1 MGFSDHSLVLCNVLI
16 KSVKCKSAYWIF
28 NTSLLSDKKCIDNFS
43 FFGETF
49 KQQKECYASLQ
60 QWWDCGKIL
69 IKDFCQKYTLNVTRD
84 MAQSMNNLE
93 KEIVALQDVIESN
106 RNKKHIDDL
115 KKKKAMLLDLLGV
128 RAQGALVRS
137 RFQTVAQMDA
147 PSKLFFNLEM
157 KKGQSK
163 IIHSLRS
170 TTGQELTEPAD
181 IRSCAVGFYSDL
193 YKSELIEWGA
203 DADHFLEG
211 LPKVDEESNNELQQT
226 LSLHELHAAM
236 MSMEN
241 GKSPGIDGLTV
252 EFYKTLWPVI
262 GEELLAV
269 FNDSLKR
276 GLLPLSCRRAVITLL
291 PKRGD
296 LQCISNWRPV
306 SLLCAEYKIL
316 SKTLAIRLSK
326 VLRQLINSDQS
337 YCIPNRSIF
346 DNIALIRDVLDASKL
361 LGINSGL
368 ISLDQ
373 EKAFDRVEHLFLWN
387 TLEAF
392 GFSPS
397 FISMI
402 KAMYCNIESVLKI
415 NGGLSAPFIV
425 QRGVRQGCAMS
436 GMLYSLAI
444 EPLLQK
450 LRDHLKGLVFPG
462 CNTPLYLSAYADD
475 VIVFVNGKDDVD
487 KLGKIINDFKCIS
500 SAKVNW
506 GKSEA
511 LLVGNWSGDLPTLPG
526 GLLWKRGGLK
536 YLGVYLGNES
546 FIKRNWEGLFEKIKG
561 RLEKRKWL
569 LPQMSYRGCI
579 LVINNL
585 VASTLWHKLACVDP
599 LNELLANIQ
608 RELVNFF
615 WDNYHWTPQSI
626 LFLPKE
632 EGGQGLVNLASRRA
646 TYCCELCSSK
656 V

>member
-1 MGFSDHSLVLCNVLI
+1 
-16 KSVKCKSAYWIF
+16 
-28 NTSLLSDKKCIDNFS
+28 
-43 FFGETF
+43 
-49 KQQKECYASLQ
+49 
-60 QWWDCGKIL
+60 
-69 IKDFCQKYTLNVTRD
+69 

-93 KEIVALQDVIESN
+93 KEIVALQDVIASK

-115 KKKKAMLLDLLGV
+115 KKKKARLLDLLGV

-137 RFQTVAQMDA
+137 SFQAVAQMDA
-147 PSKLFFNLEM
+147 PSKFFFNLEM

-163 IIHSLRS
+163 IIHSLQS
-170 TTGQELTEPAD
+170 TTGQEFTEPAD

-291 PKRGD
+291 PKKGD
-296 LQCISNWRPV
+296 LQYISNWRPV
-306 SLLCAEYKIL
+306 SLLCAEYKML
-316 SKTLAIRLSK
+316 SKTFAIRLSK

-368 ISLDQ
+368 ISL
-373 EKAFDRVEHLFLWN
+373 AFDRVEHLFLWN

-462 CNTPLYLSAYADD
+462 CNTPLHLSAYADD

-487 KLGKIINDFKCIS
+487 KLGKLLMILNVFPLLKLIGGK
-500 SAKVNW
+500 AK
-506 GKSEA
+506 
-511 LLVGNWSGDLPTLPG
+511 L
-526 GLLWKRGGLK
+526 
-536 YLGVYLGNES
+536 Y
-546 FIKRNWEGLFEKIKG
+546 
-561 RLEKRKWL
+561 
-569 LPQMSYRGCI
+569 
-579 LVINNL
+579 
-585 VASTLWHKLACVDP
+585 
-599 LNELLANIQ
+599 
-608 RELVNFF
+608 
-615 WDNYHWTPQSI
+615 
-626 LFLPKE
+626 
-632 EGGQGLVNLASRRA
+632 
-646 TYCCELCSSK
+646 
-656 V
+656 